1 MTEAQATHGRHAKR
15 VGERIAEARK
25 ALKLELEDVAER
37 SRIPLRHLQA
47 IEDSNFEAL
56 PASTY
61 SIGFAKTFA
70 RMVGLDGEEIAA
82 DFRAERGETLAR
94 RTEYTPFEPADPSRV
109 PPSLL
114 AMVALGTAVILLVAY
129 LIWRGGWRDEER
141 QQLAAGTQS
150 VAEAPA
156 ATARPA
162 PKATAA
168 AAAAPAPSAADKV
181 VLTAVEEVWIKVTDK
196 GNPAGS
202 TLFMGQLAPGQSYQV
217 PVDAKDPRLL
227 TGRPQMLRVA
237 VGAREIPP
245 LGKGDR
251 TISNVSLKGPALI
264 ERSAASAAATT
275 GTANAASP
283 APSSAAEASP
293 ALPANADQAN
303 GNVASPATP

>member
-1 MTEAQATHGRHAKR
+1 MTEAQATQGRHAKR

-129 LIWRGGWRDEER
+129 LIWRGGWRNEER
-141 QQLAAGTQS
+141 QQLAAGTQP

-156 ATARPA
+156 APARPA
-162 PKATAA
+162 PKAAPTAA
-168 AAAAPAPSAADKV
+168 APVPSPNDRV
-181 VLTAVEEVWIKVTDK
+181 VLTAIEEVWIKVTDK
-196 GNPAGS
+196 GNPAGP

-217 PVDAKDPRLL
+217 PADAKDARLL
-227 TGRPQMLRVA
+227 TGRPQVLRVQ

-251 TISNVSLKGPALI
+251 TISNVSLKGLALI
-264 ERSAASAAATT
+264 ERSAASAAPPAPPS
-275 GTANAASP
+275 AALPSP
-283 APSSAAEASP
+283 AQPATAPPSH
-293 ALPANADQAN
+293 ADQAN

>member
-1 MTEAQATHGRHAKR
+1 MTEAQATQGRHAKR

-129 LIWRGGWRDEER
+129 LIWRGGWRNEER
-141 QQLAAGTQS
+141 QQLAAGTQP

-156 ATARPA
+156 APARPA
-162 PKATAA
+162 PKAAPTAA
-168 AAAAPAPSAADKV
+168 APVPSPNDRV
-181 VLTAVEEVWIKVTDK
+181 VLTAIEEVWIKVTDK
-196 GNPAGS
+196 GNPAGP

-217 PVDAKDPRLL
+217 PADAKDPRLL
-227 TGRPQMLRVA
+227 TGRPQVLRVQI
-237 VGAREIPP
+237 GAREIPP

-251 TISNVSLKGPALI
+251 TINNVSLKGPALI
-264 ERSAASAAATT
+264 ERSAASAAPPAPPS
-275 GTANAASP
+275 AALPSP
-283 APSSAAEASP
+283 AQP
-293 ALPANADQAN
+293 ATAPLSHADQAN

>member
-1 MTEAQATHGRHAKR
+1 MTEAQATQGRHAKR

-129 LIWRGGWRDEER
+129 LIWRGGWRNEER
-141 QQLAAGTQS
+141 QQLAAGTQP

-156 ATARPA
+156 APARPA
-162 PKATAA
+162 PKAAPV
-168 AAAAPAPSAADKV
+168 AAAPVPSANDKV
-181 VLTAVEEVWIKVTDK
+181 VLTAIEEVWIKVTDK
-196 GNPAGS
+196 GNPAGP

-217 PVDAKDPRLL
+217 PADAKDPRLL
-227 TGRPQMLRVA
+227 TGRPQVLRVQI
-237 VGAREIPP
+237 GAREIPP

-251 TISNVSLKGPALI
+251 TINNVSLKGPALI
-264 ERSAASAAATT
+264 ERSAASAAPPAPPS
-275 GTANAASP
+275 AALPSP
-283 APSSAAEASP
+283 AQPATAPPSH
-293 ALPANADQAN
+293 ADQAN